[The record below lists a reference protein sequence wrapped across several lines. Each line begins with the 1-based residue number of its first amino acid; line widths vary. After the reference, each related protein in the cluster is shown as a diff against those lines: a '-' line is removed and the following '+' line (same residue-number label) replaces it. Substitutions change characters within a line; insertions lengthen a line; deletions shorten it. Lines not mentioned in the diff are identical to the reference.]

1 MQADGTVVTG
11 GTGLD
16 FDDANGS
23 FTGFGASGNAPAVAD
38 SPGDFTRLFYEGLLD
53 DVANW
58 DSALSPD
65 EISKIRRWIGEGA
78 EWQEHWS
85 FIAPD
90 KNIQPPS
97 INDSWIRN
105 GIDAFVLEKL
115 EKEGW

>member
-1 MQADGTVVTG
+1 MLLSLEKPSIIPGY
-11 GTGLD
+11 
-16 FDDANGS
+16 
-23 FTGFGASGNAPAVAD
+23 PD
-38 SPGDFTRLFYEGLLD
+38 SSELMMRLLHHDPEIRMPYEKD
-53 DVANW
+53 
-58 DSALSPD
+58 ALSPD

-105 GIDAFVLEKL
+105 EN
-115 EKEGW
+115 